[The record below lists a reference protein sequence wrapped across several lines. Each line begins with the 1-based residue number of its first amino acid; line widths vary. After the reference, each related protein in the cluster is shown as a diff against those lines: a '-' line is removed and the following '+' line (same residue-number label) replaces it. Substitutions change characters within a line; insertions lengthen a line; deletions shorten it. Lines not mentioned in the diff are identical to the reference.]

1 MFILTALSLFACG
14 TDPAPESAADAAV
27 LGPDALRADVE
38 VLASDDFRGR
48 GTGEDGADKAAAWL
62 TEAFSD
68 AGLKPLPERQFTV
81 PYTLYERSWD
91 RAGTQGSIQIG
102 DTKTEWTAGTDFRP
116 FPFSDPGQ
124 ATAPVV
130 FAGYAIQSED
140 LSWDDFA
147 DLDVEGKWILVLR
160 HNPGEGDEDSPWAED
175 QTHSAFLTKAMR
187 AQEQGAVGM
196 LLVTDPL
203 HHDEADDLRMSGRL
217 RLDPPADPPPMDPD
231 APTLLALQISQ
242 DAANQIVAAGGHDL
256 AAMQTALNN
265 GEAVN
270 RDLGVEASVTL
281 TPHTEPEALHPV
293 NVVGYVEGASKPDE
307 WVVIGAH
314 YDHLGAY
321 HGEGDTVFNGA
332 DDNASGTAGLVALAR
347 AIASGPQPERSV
359 VFAAFS
365 GEEKGLLGSRAAV
378 RDGVLPAEKVAF
390 MLNLDMIGRR
400 DSGTF
405 EVVGDGY
412 STGTREAV
420 EQAGTGIELD
430 VTFAGT
436 DYSGNS
442 DHHPFYEQ
450 DVPFAFF
457 FSGLHDDYHQLGDH
471 SDKLD
476 YEHMSRVVRLGHAFL
491 SPLADGSW
499 TPRFVHH
506 ADWLGA
512 TISIVDGEHGTDAV
526 VTEVQPETRAATAGM
541 QVGDRVLAFD
551 DTRLERAEDVGSAL
565 RAIEP
570 GSQVQIAASRGT
582 EQVVFEVM
590 RAKTGYLGVFPR
602 GVSEE
607 VAEKHGLM
615 EGEGVQLA
623 QVVPNGPADQ
633 AGLKVEDILF
643 RVRGVPVGPATLS
656 RVLRQIGAGEEVP
669 VTVIRDDERVELT
682 MVLGERPRRD

>member
-1 MFILTALSLFACG
+1 MPLTI
-14 TDPAPESAADAAV
+14 
-27 LGPDALRADVE
+27 LGPLVVVGILAIALILHPHPQYGGTMNNKVVYNLHYAFYNMGFT
-38 VLASDDFRGR
+38 VLRFNFRGV
-48 GTGEDGADKAAAWL
+48 GE
-62 TEAFSD
+62 
-68 AGLKPLPERQFTV
+68 
-81 PYTLYERSWD
+81 
-91 RAGTQGSIQIG
+91 
-102 DTKTEWTAGTDFRP
+102 
-116 FPFSDPGQ
+116 
-124 ATAPVV
+124 
-130 FAGYAIQSED
+130 SE
-140 LSWDDFA
+140 
-147 DLDVEGKWILVLR
+147 
-160 HNPGEGDEDSPWAED
+160 
-175 QTHSAFLTKAMR
+175 
-187 AQEQGAVGM
+187 
-196 LLVTDPL
+196 
-203 HHDEADDLRMSGRL
+203 
-217 RLDPPADPPPMDPD
+217 
-231 APTLLALQISQ
+231 
-242 DAANQIVAAGGHDL
+242 
-256 AAMQTALNN
+256 
-265 GEAVN
+265 
-270 RDLGVEASVTL
+270 
-281 TPHTEPEALHPV
+281 
-293 NVVGYVEGASKPDE
+293 
-307 WVVIGAH
+307 
-314 YDHLGAY
+314 GAY

-457 FSGLHDDYHQLGDH
+457 FSGLHDDYHKLGDH
-471 SDKLD
+471 ADKLD

-512 TISIVDGEHGTDAV
+512 TISIVDGDHGTDAV

-551 DTRLERAEDVGSAL
+551 DTRLERAEDVG
-565 RAIEP
+565 
-570 GSQVQIAASRGT
+570 G
-582 EQVVFEVM
+582 
-590 RAKTGYLGVFPR
+590 GV
-602 GVSEE
+602 
-607 VAEKHGLM
+607 A
-615 EGEGVQLA
+615 
-623 QVVPNGPADQ
+623 
-633 AGLKVEDILF
+633 
-643 RVRGVPVGPATLS
+643 VRDSGIVTLNH
-656 RVLRQIGAGEEVP
+656 R
-669 VTVIRDDERVELT
+669 
-682 MVLGERPRRD
+682 